1 MAATARGVPI
11 GQLPGLVQRQARALA
26 FFRTA
31 RVRHQ
36 VIGYLFVLPTLLLL
50 AVFKFFPTFQTFRLS
65 FTNYDM
71 LSAPTFVGVSN
82 YTSLLGDPLFQQ
94 SLRITA
100 FFVLGSAVPIWIL
113 SLALALIFTINMP
126 ARPLLRTIYYLPC
139 IVPSVVYA
147 IVWRFMFHPYG
158 VLNAGLDALHLPTV
172 AWLTEPGSVVPALIL
187 ATDTRLIPF
196 FMIIYLTA
204 ILNIPKDYLEAAAI
218 DGAGRI
224 QRFWYITLPLLRP
237 TVLLVVVV
245 SIISLSKVFTSVL
258 ILTGGGP
265 DGASRVIPMFIY
277 QMGFEFFKMGRASA
291 ASMFLLVGLMIFTI
305 IQLRLFKDDPKAP

>member
-1 MAATARGVPI
+1 
-11 GQLPGLVQRQARALA
+11 
-26 FFRTA
+26 
-31 RVRHQ
+31 
-36 VIGYLFVLPTLLLL
+36 
-50 AVFKFFPTFQTFRLS
+50 
-65 FTNYDM
+65 
-71 LSAPTFVGVSN
+71 
-82 YTSLLGDPLFQQ
+82 
-94 SLRITA
+94 
-100 FFVLGSAVPIWIL
+100 
-113 SLALALIFTINMP
+113 
-126 ARPLLRTIYYLPC
+126 
-139 IVPSVVYA
+139 
-147 IVWRFMFHPYG
+147 MFHPYG

-172 AWLTEPGSVVPALIL
+172 SWLTEPGSVVPALIL